1 MICTKG
7 GVFSVDS
14 LMTIF
19 RYVVPAICIVIVIY
33 CIKHLL
39 TSKAP
44 KVTPACL
51 YDELS
56 GVEYMITNWETSVGR
71 SGACDIVLDYSTVSR
86 FHAVISKHKK
96 GWVITDTNSSAG
108 TYVGSKKVEKPM
120 VINNGDSIS
129 FGGII
134 LQFRIK

>member
-1 MICTKG
+1 MDDI
-7 GVFSVDS
+7 
-14 LMTIF
+14 MTVF
-19 RYVVPAICIVIVIY
+19 RYLVPALCIIIVVY
-33 CIKHLL
+33 CVKHLL

-51 YDELS
+51 IDELT
-56 GVEYMITNWETSVGR
+56 GTEYMITGWETSIGR

-96 GWVITDTNSSAG
+96 GWVLTDTHSSAG
-108 TYVGSKKVEKPM
+108 TFVKQSKVTEPT
-120 VINNGDSIS
+120 VINDGDSIS
-129 FGGII
+129 FGGIV

>member
-1 MICTKG
+1 MDEI
-7 GVFSVDS
+7 
-14 LMTIF
+14 MTVF
-19 RYVVPAICIVIVIY
+19 RYLVPALCIIIVVY
-33 CIKHLL
+33 CVKHLL

-51 YDELS
+51 IDELT
-56 GVEYMITNWETSVGR
+56 GTEYMITGWETSIGR

-96 GWVITDTNSSAG
+96 GWVLTDTHSSAG
-108 TYVGSKKVEKPM
+108 TFVKQNKVTEPT
-120 VINNGDSIS
+120 VINDGDSIS
-129 FGGII
+129 FGGIV

>member
-1 MICTKG
+1 M
-7 GVFSVDS
+7 DS
-14 LMTIF
+14 LMTVF
-19 RYVVPAICIVIVIY
+19 RYVVPAVCIVIVAY

-51 YDELS
+51 IDELT
-56 GVEYMITNWETSVGR
+56 GTEYMITNWETSIGR
-71 SGACDIVLDYSTVSR
+71 SNACDIVLNYSTVSR

-108 TYVGSKKVEKPM
+108 TFVGQTQVKKPV
-120 VINNGDSIS
+120 VINDGDNIS

-134 LQFRIK
+134 LKFQIK

>member
-1 MICTKG
+1 MDEI
-7 GVFSVDS
+7 
-14 LMTIF
+14 MTVF
-19 RYVVPAICIVIVIY
+19 RYLVPALCIIIVVY
-33 CIKHLL
+33 CVKHLL

-51 YDELS
+51 IDELT
-56 GVEYMITNWETSVGR
+56 GTEYMITGWETSIGR

-96 GWVITDTNSSAG
+96 GWVLTDTHSSAG
-108 TYVGSKKVEKPM
+108 TFVKQSKVTEPT
-120 VINNGDSIS
+120 VINDGDSIS
-129 FGGII
+129 FGGIV

>member
-1 MICTKG
+1 M
-7 GVFSVDS
+7 DS
-14 LMTIF
+14 IMTIF
-19 RYVVPAICIVIVIY
+19 RYIVPVLCIIIVSY

-51 YDELS
+51 IDELT
-56 GVEYMITNWETSVGR
+56 GTEYMITNWETSIGR
-71 SGACDIVLDYSTVSR
+71 SNACDIVLNYSTVSR
-86 FHAVISKHKK
+86 FHAVIAKHKK
-96 GWVITDTNSSAG
+96 GWIITDTNSSAG
-108 TYVGSKKVEKPM
+108 TYVGQKQVDEPSI
-120 VINNGDSIS
+120 INDGDSIS

>member
-1 MICTKG
+1 M
-7 GVFSVDS
+7 DS

-19 RYVVPAICIVIVIY
+19 RYLIPALCFVVIFY

-39 TSKAP
+39 QSKAP

-51 YDELS
+51 IDEMT
-56 GVEYMITNWETSVGR
+56 GEEYLITNWETSIGR
-71 SGACDIVLDYSTVSR
+71 SNACDIVLNYSTVSR

-96 GWVITDTNSSAG
+96 GWVLTDTNSSAG
-108 TYVGSKKVEKPM
+108 TYIGKNQLESPI
-120 VINNGDSIS
+120 VIEDGDEIS

-134 LQFRIK
+134 LRFRIK